1 MCESVSVCFCVCS
14 FVGTSVSVSIVLMSV
29 AVSEY
34 CVCTFLLS
42 ACSSA
47 FEYVCLFVCL
57 FKSIL
62 FGRESKIFP
71 SFFYFSDED
80 VIELLSGRC
89 FKTSFFSNKH
99 RSKPNQEK
107 VL

>member
-47 FEYVCLFVCL
+47 FEYVCLFVQEDSLWKRKQNFSKFFLL
-57 FKSIL
+57 F
-62 FGRESKIFP
+62 
-71 SFFYFSDED
+71 
-80 VIELLSGRC
+80 
-89 FKTSFFSNKH
+89 
-99 RSKPNQEK
+99 
-107 VL
+107 